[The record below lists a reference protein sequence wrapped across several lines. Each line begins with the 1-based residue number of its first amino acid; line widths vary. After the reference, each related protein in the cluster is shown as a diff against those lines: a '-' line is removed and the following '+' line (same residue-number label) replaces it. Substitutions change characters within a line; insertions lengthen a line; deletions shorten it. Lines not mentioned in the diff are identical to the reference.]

1 MGAGPSGGEDT
12 GAQAQALRPAA
23 FLDRD
28 GVLNVD
34 IGYAFRPA
42 DLRLMPGAGEA
53 VARLN
58 AAGYLVFV
66 VTNQSGIARGL
77 YTLEQAQAFNAAL
90 AQALSCQGGHV
101 DRFYLAPHHPD
112 GSVAEYALDHFDR
125 KPNPG
130 MILRALEEWP
140 VDRARSFL
148 IGDKDTDM
156 EAARRAALPGHLYAG
171 GNLDDLVRE
180 IIGGK

>member
-1 MGAGPSGGEDT
+1 MGEESGAG
-12 GAQAQALRPAA
+12 AQALRPAA

-42 DLRLMPGAGEA
+42 DLRLTPGAGEA

-90 AQALSCQGGHV
+90 ALALSRAGGHV

-148 IGDKDTDM
+148 IGDKETDM

-171 GNLDDLVRE
+171 GNLDDLVRD
-180 IIGGK
+180 IIRGT

>member
-1 MGAGPSGGEDT
+1 MGVDE
-12 GAQAQALRPAA
+12 GARAQALRPAA

-77 YTLEQAQAFNAAL
+77 YTLEQAHAFNAAL
-90 AQALSCQGGHV
+90 AQALSGQGGHV
-101 DRFYLAPHHPD
+101 DRFYLAPFHPD
-112 GSVAEYALDHFDR
+112 GSGADHAFDPFDR

-130 MILRALEEWP
+130 MILRAFAEWP

>member
-1 MGAGPSGGEDT
+1 MGDNK

-77 YTLEQAQAFNAAL
+77 YTLEQAQAFNTAL
-90 AQALSCQGGHV
+90 ALALSAHGGHV
-101 DRFYLAPHHPD
+101 DRFYLAPFHPE
-112 GSVAEYALDHFDR
+112 GSVADDGFDPFDR

-130 MILRALEEWP
+130 MILRAFEDWP

-148 IGDKDTDM
+148 IGDKDTDL

-180 IIGGK
+180 ILGGNL